1 MTVHDISLD
10 LCCLCYIAA
19 RIFLNT
25 ETRQKGEETFF
36 FSLPKISWL
45 QRADDGVQCDAEKY
59 SQPKCLNLR
68 SRGLLGRFGH
78 LLKSFSSLCML
89 KLAFFSKRFIFR
101 ASGSYRVFFFTGPP

>member
-1 MTVHDISLD
+1 MCIRDS
-10 LCCLCYIAA
+10 
-19 RIFLNT
+19 
-25 ETRQKGEETFF
+25 
-36 FSLPKISWL
+36 PKISWL

-89 KLAFFSKRFIFR
+89 KLAFSPKRFIFR
-101 ASGSYRVFFFTGPP
+101 ASGSYIWEGEGPNSGLRGWLVIKEEREGS